1 MARVRALGAAAP
13 REKLRNGAVRPIA
26 AKRPARGG
34 GRGAVATG
42 SAADFIPPNPT
53 LPKLRAAAV
62 TCRGCHLWTLGTQT
76 VFGEGRKRARVMIVG
91 EQPGDQEDRA
101 GHPFVGPS
109 GKLLDRALENAGID
123 RGDVYVTNAVKHFKW
138 ERGEKSARRIHKKP
152 NDAEIRACHPWLE
165 EEIRLVHPDVVVC
178 LGATAAQAIMG
189 KSFKVTKERGRVAK
203 SPAGGTV
210 IATVHP
216 SSVLRA
222 PDAAARAQ
230 AEKDFLSDIM
240 KVARQLS

>member
-1 MARVRALGAAAP
+1 MARERLRQRAV
-13 REKLRNGAVRPIA
+13 KRPIA
-26 AKRPARGG
+26 AKRPVRGVAK
-34 GRGAVATG
+34 RVVATG

-53 LPKLRAAAV
+53 LPKLRAASM

-76 VFGEGRKRARVMIVG
+76 VFGEGPKRARVMIVG

-109 GKLLDRALENAGID
+109 GKLLDRALEEAGID
-123 RGDVYVTNAVKHFKW
+123 RSDVYVTNAVKHFKW

-165 EEIRLVHPDVVVC
+165 EEIRLVQPEVVVC
-178 LGATAAQAIMG
+178 LGATAAQSIMG
-189 KSFKVTKERGRVAK
+189 KTFRVTKERGRAVKAPNG
-203 SPAGGTV
+203 STV

-222 PDAAARAQ
+222 PDADARAQ
-230 AEKDFLSDIM
+230 AEKDFFADLR

>member
-1 MARVRALGAAAP
+1 MARERLRKRAVT
-13 REKLRNGAVRPIA
+13 KPIA
-26 AKRPARGG
+26 AKRPARAAT
-34 GRGAVATG
+34 REVVATG

-53 LPKLRAAAV
+53 LPRLRAASM
-62 TCRGCHLWTLGTQT
+62 TCRGCPLWTLGTQT
-76 VFGEGRKRARVMIVG
+76 VFGEGPKRARVMIVG

-109 GKLLDRALENAGID
+109 GKLLDRALEEAGID

-152 NDAEIRACHPWLE
+152 NDAEIRACHPWLD
-165 EEIRLVHPDVVVC
+165 EEIRLVQPEVVVC
-178 LGATAAQAIMG
+178 LGATAAQSIMG
-189 KSFKVTKERGRVAK
+189 KSFKVTKERGRAVKA
-203 SPAGGTV
+203 PNGGTV

-222 PDAAARAQ
+222 PDAEARAQ
-230 AEKDFLSDIM
+230 AERDFFTDLK

>member
-1 MARVRALGAAAP
+1 MARERLRTRAV
-13 REKLRNGAVRPIA
+13 KKPIA
-26 AKRPARGG
+26 AKRPTRA
-34 GRGAVATG
+34 AVKEVIATG
-42 SAADFIPPNPT
+42 SAADFIPPDPT
-53 LPKLRAAAV
+53 LPKLREASM

-76 VFGEGRKRARVMIVG
+76 VFGEGPKRARVMIVG

-109 GKLLDRALENAGID
+109 GKLLDRALEEAGID
-123 RGDVYVTNAVKHFKW
+123 RDDVYVTNAVKHFKW

-152 NDAEIRACHPWLE
+152 NDAEIRACHPWLD
-165 EEIRLVHPDVVVC
+165 EEIRLVRPEVVVC
-178 LGATAAQAIMG
+178 LGATAAQSIMG
-189 KSFKVTKERGRVAK
+189 KSFKVTKERGRPVKA
-203 SPAGGTV
+203 PNGGTV

-222 PDAAARAQ
+222 PDADARAQ
-230 AEKDFLSDIM
+230 AEKDFFADLK